1 MGSVILQQVLT
12 ALKNGGFAAEL
23 AYPGR
28 KMPQITGPVAAVHM
42 ARVDSAALTSTVS
55 VTILSPGELGG
66 AACEAEA
73 LKALELLLGC
83 GAVCVLEGCVY
94 DRVSQLYA
102 VEISATFTSLAQSEE
117 EETPAGPGFSVSI
130 NGIRHGCAVAFQSE
144 EARGYTTE
152 YVTTEPLP
160 VASGTGMVQWSLRL
174 EEQIPVGTAEPA
186 EPSPGFSLVVTTD
199 EKKEVYT
206 GCQWTSVSREYSSQG
221 LRRLRKGFAL
231 KREETANG

>member
-1 MGSVILQQVLT
+1 MGNVILQQVLA
-12 ALKNGGFAAEL
+12 ALKDGGFAAEL

-28 KMPQITGPVAAVHM
+28 KMPQITEPVAAVHM

-73 LKALELLLGC
+73 MEAMELLLDC
-83 GAVCVLEGCVY
+83 GAVCVQEGCVY

-102 VEISATFTSLAQSEE
+102 VEIRAAFTSLSQSEG
-117 EETPAGPGFSVSI
+117 TTGAGFSVSI
-130 NGIRHGCAVAFQSE
+130 NGVSHGCAVAFQSE
-144 EARGYTTE
+144 ETREYTAE
-152 YVTTEPLP
+152 YVTTDPLP
-160 VASGTGMVQWSLRL
+160 VANGTGMVQWSLRL
-174 EEQIPVGTAEPA
+174 EEQIPVGTAEPV
-186 EPSPGFSLVVTTD
+186 EPGPGFSLVVTTD
-199 EKKEVYT
+199 AKTETYT
-206 GCQWTSVSREYSSQG
+206 GCQWTSISREFSSQG

>member
-1 MGSVILQQVLT
+1 MGNVILQQVLT
-12 ALKNGGFAAEL
+12 ALKNGGFSVEL

-73 LKALELLLGC
+73 MEAMELLLGC
-83 GAVCVLEGCVY
+83 GAVCVQEGCVY

-102 VEISATFTSLAQSEE
+102 VEIRAAF
-117 EETPAGPGFSVSI
+117 AGISQTEGIAGTGFSVSI
-130 NGIRHGCAVAFQSE
+130 NGVSHDRAVAFQSE
-144 EARGYTTE
+144 ETRDYTVE

-160 VASGTGMVQWSLRL
+160 MANGTGMVQWSLRL
-174 EEQIPVGTAEPA
+174 EEQIPVGTEEPA

-199 EKKEVYT
+199 EKTEIYT

>member
-28 KMPQITGPVAAVHM
+28 KMPRITGPVAAVHM

-55 VTILSPGELGG
+55 VSILSPGELGG

-73 LKALELLLGC
+73 MKALELLLDC
-83 GAVCVLEGCVY
+83 GAVCVQEGCVY
-94 DRVSQLYA
+94 DRVSQLYG
-102 VEISATFTSLAQSEE
+102 VEIRAAFTSAAQPEVEE
-117 EETPAGPGFSVSI
+117 APAGPGFSVAI
-130 NGIRHGCAVAFQSE
+130 NGIPQGCAVSFLAE
-144 EARGYTTE
+144 ETRGYTAE

-160 VASGTGMVQWSLRL
+160 MASGTGMVQWSIRL

-186 EPSPGFSLVVTTD
+186 EPSPGFSLVVTTE
-199 EKKEVYT
+199 EKKETYT
-206 GCQWTSVSREYSSQG
+206 GCQWTSVSREYGSQG

>member
-1 MGSVILQQVLT
+1 MILQQVLT

-42 ARVDSAALTSTVS
+42 AKVDSAALTSTVS

-66 AACEAEA
+66 SACEAEA
-73 LKALELLLGC
+73 MEAMELLLGC
-83 GAVCVLEGCVY
+83 GAVCVQEGCVY

-102 VEISATFTSLAQSEE
+102 VEIRTAFTSVSQSEE
-117 EETPAGPGFSVSI
+117 EETPAGPGFFVSI
-130 NGIRHGCAVAFQSE
+130 NGVRHGCAVAFQSE
-144 EARGYTTE
+144 ETRDYTAE

-160 VASGTGMVQWSLRL
+160 MANGTGMVQWSLRL

-186 EPSPGFSLVVTTD
+186 EPSPGFSLVVTTGAKT
-199 EKKEVYT
+199 ETYT

>member
-1 MGSVILQQVLT
+1 MGNVILQQVLT
-12 ALKNGGFAAEL
+12 ALKDGGFAAEL

-42 ARVDSAALTSTVS
+42 AKVDSAALTSTVS
-55 VTILSPGELGG
+55 VTILSPGKLGG

-73 LKALELLLGC
+73 LEVMELLLGC
-83 GAVCVLEGCVY
+83 GAVCVQEGCVY

-102 VEISATFTSLAQSEE
+102 VEIRAAFTSVSQSEG
-117 EETPAGPGFSVSI
+117 TTGAGFSVAI
-130 NGIRHGCAVAFQSE
+130 NGVSHGCAVAFQSE
-144 EARGYTTE
+144 ETRDYTVE
-152 YVTTEPLP
+152 YVTTDPMP
-160 VASGTGMVQWSLRL
+160 MANGTGKVQWSLRL
-174 EEQIPVGTAEPA
+174 EEQIPLGTAEPA
-186 EPSPGFSLVVTTD
+186 EPSPGFSLVVTTE
-199 EKKEVYT
+199 EKTETYT

>member
-1 MGSVILQQVLT
+1 MGSVILQRVLT

-66 AACEAEA
+66 SACEAEA
-73 LKALELLLGC
+73 MEAMELLLGC
-83 GAVCVLEGCVY
+83 GAVCVQEGCVY

-102 VEISATFTSLAQSEE
+102 VEIRASF
-117 EETPAGPGFSVSI
+117 AGVSWPEGTTGAGFSVSI
-130 NGIRHGCAVAFQSE
+130 NGVSHGCAVAFQSE
-144 EARGYTTE
+144 ETRDFTAE
-152 YVTTEPLP
+152 YVTTDPLP
-160 VASGTGMVQWSLRL
+160 MANGTGMIQWSLRL

-186 EPSPGFSLVVTTD
+186 EPGPGFSLVVSTD

-206 GCQWTSVSREYSSQG
+206 GCQWISISREYSSQG

>member
-1 MGSVILQQVLT
+1 MGNVILQQVLT

-73 LKALELLLGC
+73 MGAMELLLDC
-83 GAVCVLEGCVY
+83 GAVCVQEGCVY

-102 VEISATFTSLAQSEE
+102 VEIRAAF
-117 EETPAGPGFSVSI
+117 AGISQTEGIAGTGFFVSI
-130 NGIRHGCAVAFQSE
+130 NGVSHDRAVAFQSE
-144 EARGYTTE
+144 ETRDYTVE

-160 VASGTGMVQWSLRL
+160 MANGTGMVQWSLRL

-186 EPSPGFSLVVTTD
+186 EPSPGFSLVVTTN
-199 EKKEVYT
+199 EKTEIYT
-206 GCQWTSVSREYSSQG
+206 GCQWTSINREYSSQG

>member
-1 MGSVILQQVLT
+1 MGNVILQQVLT

-28 KMPQITGPVAAVHM
+28 KMPQIAGPVAAVHM

-73 LKALELLLGC
+73 MEAMELLLDC
-83 GAVCVLEGCVY
+83 GAVCVQEGCVY

-102 VEISATFTSLAQSEE
+102 VEIRAAFTGVSQLEEAT
-117 EETPAGPGFSVSI
+117 FSVSI
-130 NGIRHGCAVAFQSE
+130 DGVRHGYAVGFQSE
-144 EARGYTTE
+144 ETRDYTVE
-152 YVTTEPLP
+152 YVTTDPMP
-160 VASGTGMVQWSLRL
+160 MANGTGKVQWSLRL

-186 EPSPGFSLVVTTD
+186 EPGPGFSLVVTTG
-199 EKKEVYT
+199 EKTETYT